1 MALLND
7 IKPRLVAKGY
17 NQQEGLDYTET
28 FAPVAKLVTVRVLLA
43 LAATHN
49 WHLHQLD
56 VNNAFLHGD
65 LDEDVYMHLP
75 PGFGRKGE
83 TRVCKLNKSLYGLKQ
98 ASRQWFAKF
107 SSALLDAGYTQSKAD
122 YSLFVRSQGHD
133 FTAALVYVARSKNG
147 ISISQ
152 RKYALEILNDTG
164 FLGSKPSKF
173 PMEQNLSLNESDGDL
188 IPDPSSYRRLVGR
201 LIYLTITRPDLTYVV
216 HVLSQFMDKPRM
228 PHLDAVHRV
237 LRYIKQ
243 APGQGLF
250 MPSASPIQLHA
261 YCDADWAKCRD
272 TRRSVTGYCILLG
285 KSLISWKTKKQT
297 TVSRSSAEA
306 EYRSMATT
314 CCEVTWLKQ
323 LLTDL
328 NVSHSQPVQ
337 LYCDNKAA
345 IHIASNPVFHERT
358 KHIEI
363 DCHVVREKL
372 QNGLI
377 QTEHISTNQQPA
389 DLFTKALGQ
398 SQAEFLLGKLG
409 VLNIHSNLR
418 ESVKDQTSSLKS
430 PATFQNIQNGSG
442 NLSLDIPSPR
452 TPLRKNRIYFPGHS
466 FNWLSERKVVGA
478 KRERK
483 RRNKSK
489 DFAFVKKKLE
499 ARTNGWKSKSLSWM
513 GRATFIKSVAQAS
526 TVYIMSTC
534 KLPKKLCNELDGV
547 GGLGFR
553 SYESFNVAM
562 IAKLAWWVLSGRDS
576 FCVKVLKAKYHV
588 GSNWLDSPPPKSAS
602 FVWRGIEGAKSLLA
616 RGACKLVGFGDS
628 ILVWNEPWILGLP
641 DFKPVPK
648 ASLDIIPCLTV
659 AQLMNEAKSQWNQNM
674 LSSLFDQDTILAIQ
688 NIPRWRV
695 NQQDRWKWLKTY
707 TGEFSVKSAFREA
720 CQVDQ
725 GIEVNAVMKRI
736 WQTQLHQRLKMLLW
750 RIAVGVLPT
759 GDSLIRFLP
768 NLEISCPFCNVCDES
783 VIHLFWEC
791 SLARAIWFGLSGIC
805 TDHFQPVCGVD
816 LVEVIVFPCADLVDA
831 LDVNSFILKGTL
843 ILDLLRKA
851 RNNKV
856 HGEGFLEA
864 GKLILGFGR
873 IWREHSAIL
882 KTPSINNGADHGIV
896 KWEHP
901 HDGVFKINYDAAL
914 GHHFSSIAAVEIG
927 EGIWFLLSLERLCVQ
942 AVFKVGSSPWQI

>member
-1 MALLND
+1 VDD
-7 IKPRLVAKGY
+7 IILTGNNLEQIKELKKFLGER
-17 NQQEGLDYTET
+17 
-28 FAPVAKLVTVRVLLA
+28 FKLKDLGNLKYFLGIEVT
-43 LAATHN
+43 
-49 WHLHQLD
+49 
-56 VNNAFLHGD
+56 
-65 LDEDVYMHLP
+65 
-75 PGFGRKGE
+75 
-83 TRVCKLNKSLYGLKQ
+83 
-98 ASRQWFAKF
+98 
-107 SSALLDAGYTQSKAD
+107 
-122 YSLFVRSQGHD
+122 
-133 FTAALVYVARSKNG
+133 RSKNG

-418 ESVKDQTSSLKS
+418 ESVKDQTSKGSIDQTIKESTPTQSAKS
-430 PATFQNIQNGSG
+430 YPHNQPPTQSAKSYPHNQQIQIEKEANGY
-442 NLSLDIPSPR
+442 D
-452 TPLRKNRIYFPGHS
+452 
-466 FNWLSERKVVGA
+466 
-478 KRERK
+478 
-483 RRNKSK
+483 NK
-489 DFAFVKKKLE
+489 
-499 ARTNGWKSKSLSWM
+499 
-513 GRATFIKSVAQAS
+513 
-526 TVYIMSTC
+526 C
-534 KLPKKLCNELDGV
+534 
-547 GGLGFR
+547 GL
-553 SYESFNVAM
+553 NNC
-562 IAKLAWWVLSGRDS
+562 RDS
-576 FCVKVLKAKYHV
+576 
-588 GSNWLDSPPPKSAS
+588 
-602 FVWRGIEGAKSLLA
+602 
-616 RGACKLVGFGDS
+616 
-628 ILVWNEPWILGLP
+628 
-641 DFKPVPK
+641 VPQ
-648 ASLDIIPCLTV
+648 PCIYKE
-659 AQLMNEAKSQWNQNM
+659 N
-674 LSSLFDQDTILAIQ
+674 
-688 NIPRWRV
+688 
-695 NQQDRWKWLKTY
+695 
-707 TGEFSVKSAFREA
+707 SVKE
-720 CQVDQ
+720 
-725 GIEVNAVMKRI
+725 
-736 WQTQLHQRLKMLLW
+736 
-750 RIAVGVLPT
+750 
-759 GDSLIRFLP
+759 
-768 NLEISCPFCNVCDES
+768 
-783 VIHLFWEC
+783 
-791 SLARAIWFGLSGIC
+791 
-805 TDHFQPVCGVD
+805 
-816 LVEVIVFPCADLVDA
+816 
-831 LDVNSFILKGTL
+831 
-843 ILDLLRKA
+843 
-851 RNNKV
+851 NN
-856 HGEGFLEA
+856 
-864 GKLILGFGR
+864 
-873 IWREHSAIL
+873 
-882 KTPSINNGADHGIV
+882 TV
-896 KWEHP
+896 K
-901 HDGVFKINYDAAL
+901 
-914 GHHFSSIAAVEIG
+914 
-927 EGIWFLLSLERLCVQ
+927 
-942 AVFKVGSSPWQI
+942 

>member
-1 MALLND
+1 MVMALSAKNKLGFINGTITKPAASAKVELEQWIRCNDMIKSWLLNSISPDIYSSVIYCDLASEIWTDLKERFSQVNGPRLFELDQSIHNLVQDTMSVTTYFTKLKSLWEELSALRTIPICTCGSSKEIIQYQHYQRFIKFLMGLND
-7 IKPRLVAKGY
+7 SYGPTRSQILLMDPLPSVNRAYALILQEERQRNISHATPLPRSAALAAMGRPSQSNMKLSTRTKEKLKCNHCGREGHTMERCYKLHGYSTDSRNAKPKSRAHQVSSGDIVGSSGNLPFTPDQCQQLLSILSTVAQSSSMNQHAGSHPTSTNLSERPTPTTHFPPIECHPPAPAETPPNSSLCPFLVALLGPSDPSLTCTTFTLVQLSRLGPFPHLTQRWFAPQPTILGLSPASPPNKKPIGCKWVYKIKYNPDGSVERYKARLVAKGY

-75 PGFGRKGE
+75 LGFGRKGE

-98 ASRQWFAKF
+98 ASR
-107 SSALLDAGYTQSKAD
+107 
-122 YSLFVRSQGHD
+122 HD
-133 FTAALVYVARSKNG
+133 FTAALVYVDDIILTGNNLEQIKELKKFLGERFKLKDLGNLKYFLGIEVARSKNG

-188 IPDPSSYRRLVGR
+188 VPDPSSYRRLVGR
-201 LIYLTITRPDLTYVV
+201 LIYLTITRPDLTYAV

-297 TVSRSSAEA
+297 TVSRSLAKA

-328 NVSHSQPVQ
+328 NVSHLQPVQ

-345 IHIASNPVFHERT
+345 IQLHSLNAQNILRNPVFHERT

-377 QTEHISTNQQPA
+377 QTEHVSTNQQPA

-418 ESVKDQTSSLKS
+418 GSVKDQTGKGSVDQTIKESTPTQSAKS
-430 PATFQNIQNGSG
+430 YPHNQPPTQSAKSYPHNQQIQIEKEANGY
-442 NLSLDIPSPR
+442 D
-452 TPLRKNRIYFPGHS
+452 
-466 FNWLSERKVVGA
+466 
-478 KRERK
+478 
-483 RRNKSK
+483 NK
-489 DFAFVKKKLE
+489 
-499 ARTNGWKSKSLSWM
+499 
-513 GRATFIKSVAQAS
+513 
-526 TVYIMSTC
+526 C
-534 KLPKKLCNELDGV
+534 
-547 GGLGFR
+547 GL
-553 SYESFNVAM
+553 NNC
-562 IAKLAWWVLSGRDS
+562 RDS
-576 FCVKVLKAKYHV
+576 
-588 GSNWLDSPPPKSAS
+588 
-602 FVWRGIEGAKSLLA
+602 
-616 RGACKLVGFGDS
+616 
-628 ILVWNEPWILGLP
+628 
-641 DFKPVPK
+641 VPQ
-648 ASLDIIPCLTV
+648 PCIYKE
-659 AQLMNEAKSQWNQNM
+659 N
-674 LSSLFDQDTILAIQ
+674 
-688 NIPRWRV
+688 
-695 NQQDRWKWLKTY
+695 
-707 TGEFSVKSAFREA
+707 SVKE
-720 CQVDQ
+720 
-725 GIEVNAVMKRI
+725 
-736 WQTQLHQRLKMLLW
+736 
-750 RIAVGVLPT
+750 
-759 GDSLIRFLP
+759 
-768 NLEISCPFCNVCDES
+768 
-783 VIHLFWEC
+783 
-791 SLARAIWFGLSGIC
+791 
-805 TDHFQPVCGVD
+805 
-816 LVEVIVFPCADLVDA
+816 
-831 LDVNSFILKGTL
+831 
-843 ILDLLRKA
+843 
-851 RNNKV
+851 NN
-856 HGEGFLEA
+856 
-864 GKLILGFGR
+864 
-873 IWREHSAIL
+873 
-882 KTPSINNGADHGIV
+882 TV
-896 KWEHP
+896 K
-901 HDGVFKINYDAAL
+901 
-914 GHHFSSIAAVEIG
+914 
-927 EGIWFLLSLERLCVQ
+927 
-942 AVFKVGSSPWQI
+942 